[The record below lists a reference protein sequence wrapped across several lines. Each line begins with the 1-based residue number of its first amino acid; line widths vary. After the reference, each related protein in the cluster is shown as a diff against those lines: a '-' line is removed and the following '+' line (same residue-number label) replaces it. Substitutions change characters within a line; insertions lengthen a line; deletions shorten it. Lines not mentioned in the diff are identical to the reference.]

1 MIQNSDSV
9 GQQFLANLQLLQEQM
24 AQTQAQ
30 VSSGYR
36 ISQPSDDPADLGDVL
51 QLESD
56 LGQVTQVSNNLSSV
70 SGEVNS
76 AESALENATNLLQQ
90 AASFAEQGV
99 STTIT
104 ASERTALSGQVSQ
117 VLSELV
123 SAANTNTNGEYIFSG
138 DETSSPPYQLDATS
152 PTGVDQLVTSP
163 APRLIQDATGVTFA
177 VSLTAQQIFDSRD
190 PVTGAP
196 DANNIFNAVNSLATA
211 LAANNQAGITAAV
224 GSIQTAQDYLSQQ
237 LQFYGGV
244 QDQIANATD
253 VAQKFQLQDQTS
265 LSQERDT
272 NMASAS
278 VALTQEQTDYQA
290 AVQAEAALPR
300 TSLFN
305 YLQNGS

>member
-1 MIQNSDSV
+1 MIQNSGSV

-56 LGQVTQVSNNLSSV
+56 LGQVTQVSNNLTSV
-70 SGEVNS
+70 SGEVNT

-104 ASERTALSGQVSQ
+104 ASERTALAGQVSQ

-138 DETSSPPYQLDATS
+138 DETSSPPYQVDPTS

-211 LAANNQAGITAAV
+211 LANNDQTGITAAV

-265 LSQERDT
+265 LSQMRDT

>member
-9 GQQFLANLQLLQEQM
+9 VQQFLANLQILQEQM
-24 AQTQAQ
+24 AQTQGQ
-30 VSSGYR
+30 ISSGYR
-36 ISQPSDDPADLGDVL
+36 ISQPSDNPGAVGDVL

-56 LGQVTQVSNNLSSV
+56 LGQVTQVSNNLTSV
-70 SGEVNS
+70 SSEVNT
-76 AESALENATNLLQQ
+76 AEGALENATNLLQQ
-90 AASFAEQGV
+90 AGSLAAQGA
-99 STTIT
+99 STTVS
-104 ASERTALSGQVSQ
+104 ASERTALSQQVSQ

-123 SAANTNTNGEYIFSG
+123 SAANTNNNGEYVFSG

-163 APRLIQDATGVTFA
+163 TPRLIQDATGVTFA
-177 VSLTAQQIFDSRD
+177 VSLTAQQIFDHED
-190 PVTGAP
+190 GTGAP
-196 DANNIFNAVNSLATA
+196 DASNVFLAVNSLATA
-211 LAANNQAGITAAV
+211 LAANDQTGITAAI
-224 GSIQTAQDYLSQQ
+224 GSIQTAQAYLSQQ

-265 LSQERDT
+265 LGQVRDT
-272 NMASAS
+272 NMAAAS

-305 YLQNGS
+305 YLQNGGG

>member
-9 GQQFLANLQLLQEQM
+9 GQQFLANLQILQEQM

-36 ISQPSDDPADLGDVL
+36 ISQPSDDPGDVGDVL

-56 LGQVTQVSNNLSSV
+56 LGQVTQVSNNLTSV
-70 SGEVNS
+70 SSEVNT
-76 AESALENATNLLQQ
+76 AEGALENATNLLQQ
-90 AASFAEQGV
+90 AASFGEQGAG
-99 STTIT
+99 TDIT
-104 ASERTALSGQVSQ
+104 ASQRTALAGQVSE

-123 SAANTNTNGEYIFSG
+123 SAANTNNNGEYVFSG

-163 APRLIQDATGVTFA
+163 TPRLIQDATGVTFA
-177 VSLTAQQIFDSRD
+177 VSLTAQQIFDHED
-190 PVTGAP
+190 GTGAP
-196 DANNIFNAVNSLATA
+196 DASNVFLAVNSLATA
-211 LAANNQAGITAAV
+211 LAANDQTGITAAI
-224 GSIQTAQDYLSQQ
+224 GSIQTAQAYLSQQ

-265 LSQERDT
+265 LSQVRDT

-290 AVQAEAALPR
+290 AVQAEASLPR

-305 YLQNGS
+305 YLQNGGG

>member
-24 AQTQAQ
+24 AQTQGQ
-30 VSSGYR
+30 ISSGYR
-36 ISQPSDDPADLGDVL
+36 LSQPSDNPGAVGDVL
-51 QLESD
+51 QLESA
-56 LGQVTQVSNNLSSV
+56 LGHVTQVANNLTSV
-70 SGEVNS
+70 TGEVNT

-90 AASFAEQGV
+90 AASLAEQGV
-99 STTIT
+99 GTPVS
-104 ASERTALSGQVSQ
+104 ASVRTVLSQQVSQ

-123 SAANTNTNGEYIFSG
+123 SAANTNTNGEYIFNG
-138 DETSSPPYQLDATS
+138 NETSSPPYQLDSSS
-152 PTGVDQLVTSP
+152 PTGVNQLVTAP

-177 VSLTAQQIFDSRD
+177 VSLTAQQIFDHRD
-190 PVTGAP
+190 PTSGTPDVSNVFMAVT
-196 DANNIFNAVNSLATA
+196 SLGTA
-211 LAANNQAGITAAV
+211 LAANDQAGITAALS
-224 GSIQTAQDYLSQQ
+224 SIQTAQGYLAQQ

-244 QDQIANATD
+244 QDQITNATD

-265 LSQERDT
+265 LGQVRDT
-272 NMASAS
+272 NMAAAS

-305 YLQNGS
+305 YLQNGA